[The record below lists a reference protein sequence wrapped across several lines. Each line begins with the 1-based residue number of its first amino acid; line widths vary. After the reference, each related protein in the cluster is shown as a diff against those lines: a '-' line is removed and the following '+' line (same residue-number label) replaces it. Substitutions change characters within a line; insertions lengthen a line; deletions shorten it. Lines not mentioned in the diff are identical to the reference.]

1 MFTRRKTT
9 LSKLLDEVERGGP
22 IIIARNGEPVA
33 ELRAIRKQTMA
44 QAVEAFRS
52 KNRIKLADLNI
63 RDLIDEG
70 RPMSKLFKNS
80 RR

>member
-1 MFTRRKTT
+1 MRTVNVHEAKTT
-9 LSKLLDEVERGGP
+9 LSKLLDEVERGGR

-44 QAVEAFRS
+44 QAVAAFRS
-52 KNRIKLADLNI
+52 ENHIRLSGPKI

-70 RPMSKLFKNS
+70 RH
-80 RR
+80 